1 MSVSPCFDTKCKYPP
16 LYHGNILKTHLVYR
30 FVPVEFILVQF
41 PIFTIDQVYSMDY
54 VCSLHQSSSRSFQ
67 MVFLTRLPCY
77 ILHVSLLLLQ
87 YVRSYSI
94 KQFSFSSNSNRTVQ
108 DLSFDFDPLAIWLCQ
123 HAFNSSFVLFGC
135 MDPPQHMF
143 NTNFIH
149 LCYKNK

>member
-1 MSVSPCFDTKCKYPP
+1 
-16 LYHGNILKTHLVYR
+16 
-30 FVPVEFILVQF
+30 
-41 PIFTIDQVYSMDY
+41 
-54 VCSLHQSSSRSFQ
+54 

-87 YVRSYSI
+87 YVGSYSI
-94 KQFSFSSNSNRTVQ
+94 KQFSFSSDSNRIVQ

-123 HAFNSSFVLFGC
+123 HAFNSPFVLFGC
-135 MDPPQHMF
+135 MAPPQRMF